1 METSL
6 IIARFYTAG
15 EISGHDLG
23 FGDTLTGKE
32 DSGLYPRRGFH
43 FVLVGK
49 RSQPGRWIA
58 IPIHNEEG
66 AGDDLD
72 GVARSVRL

>member
-6 IIARFYTAG
+6 IIARFYTAD

-43 FVLVGK
+43 FVPERKG
-49 RSQPGRWIA
+49 SQPGR
-58 IPIHNEEG
+58 
-66 AGDDLD
+66 
-72 GVARSVRL
+72 